1 MKRLLIIFVLSMG
14 VFLISQQINVADA
27 APKVINW
34 RFVCDYP
41 AGDLGMDK
49 AVPKLAKWIEEASE
63 GRMRVTVYSGNQ
75 LVSPQESFDN
85 LKAGT
90 FQLLQT
96 FGAYHAGKVPVANP
110 ASSLPMGCS
119 DYNDYLKL
127 YANYGVFNLM
137 SKAYGEAGVHFMA
150 PTPYS
155 GANIMSKVP
164 IRTLED
170 FKGKKIR
177 TSGYNSDMMKAAG
190 ASPIY
195 ITGGELYLALQ
206 TGVVDGAT
214 WSNYAIEGMKFHE
227 VTKYMICG
235 SPYPP
240 GSSFPGA
247 ISGVLLANEKA
258 FQSLPSDLQEIVVR
272 CVAQYSVYTGQI
284 YKDWDEWFLFKGG
297 AVKFGVEPIVL
308 PQEDINTL
316 RDMAINDIWP
326 GIAKKDE
333 NSAKYIEALKRY
345 IKDKGEIK

>member
-1 MKRLLIIFVLSMG
+1 MKRLMFVLAVTACIFIGFQQG
-14 VFLISQQINVADA
+14 VPANAGS
-27 APKVINW
+27 KTINW
-34 RFVCDYP
+34 KFVCDYP
-41 AGDLGMDK
+41 AGDLQMDK

-63 GRMRVTVYSGNQ
+63 GRIKVTVYSGSQ
-75 LVSPQESFDN
+75 LVSPHESFDN

-110 ASSLPMGCS
+110 SSSLPMGCR

-137 SKAYGEAGVHFMA
+137 TKAYQELGVHFLA

-164 IRTLED
+164 IRNLAD

-177 TSGYNSDMMKAAG
+177 TSGYNADMMKAAG

-227 VTKYMICG
+227 VVEYMICG

-247 ISGVLLANEKA
+247 INGVLLVNDRAFKA
-258 FQSLPSDLQEIVVR
+258 LPPDLQEIVTR
-272 CVAQYSVYTGQI
+272 CAGQYSVYTGQI
-284 YKDWDEWFLFKGG
+284 YQEWDEWFLFKGG
-297 AVKFGVEPIVL
+297 AKKFGVEPVVL
-308 PQEDINTL
+308 SQEDTNAL
-316 RDMAINDIWP
+316 RKMAIRDIWP
-326 GIAKKDE
+326 KIAEQDPY
-333 NSAKYIEALKRY
+333 SAQYIEAIRKYLK
-345 IKDKGEIK
+345 DEGEIE